1 MDILNVLPE
10 GTFAALDDLLTFISI
25 YDDRAR
31 TQAYLRLLRAHRQ
44 AIAGAVC
51 VDAGCG
57 MGYFAEAMVRLG
69 ARRVYA
75 VEANPYLYAL
85 AADRLTAYPEVVCV
99 HQPIQDFEPEESV
112 DVLVHEFFGPLLYD
126 EDVHVLEAL
135 RFRPRL
141 VLPDRAVLMGG
152 LTWIEAVADETVT
165 PAVVR
170 QLKGAL
176 VSGLFDEG
184 TLPLQFPVAC
194 WRFGKAEREVV
205 CDLSGREGDLL
216 YLGLQIYHGDRLI
229 CQAGRCE
236 NWPYV
241 WTPRAG
247 DRFRLRF
254 VPVERGTDVYFAW
267 EEVERNR

>member
-10 GTFAALDDLLTFISI
+10 ATFAALDDLLTFISI
-25 YDDRAR
+25 YDDHVR
-31 TQAYLRLLRAHRQ
+31 TRAYLRLLRAHRR

-57 MGYFAEAMVRLG
+57 MGYFAEALARLG

-75 VEANPYLYAL
+75 VEANPHLYAL
-85 AADRLTAYPEVVCV
+85 ASERLAAYPTVVCV
-99 HQPIQDFEPEESV
+99 HQEIQHFEPDEPV

-126 EDVHVLEAL
+126 EDLHVLEAL
-135 RFRPRL
+135 RFQPRL

-152 LTWIEAVADETVT
+152 LTQAEQVADATVT

-170 QLKGAL
+170 RLEGAL
-176 VSGLFDEG
+176 VAGLLDEG
-184 TLPLQFPVAC
+184 DLPLQFPVAR
-194 WRFGKAEREVV
+194 WAFGQAEREVV

-229 CQAGRCE
+229 CQAGTCQ

-241 WTPRAG
+241 WTPRVS

-254 VPVERGTDVYFAW
+254 VPDERGAAVYFAW
-267 EEVERNR
+267 E

>member
-10 GTFAALDDLLTFISI
+10 ATFAALDDLLAFISI
-25 YDDRAR
+25 YDDQVR
-31 TQAYLRLLRAHRQ
+31 TRAYLRLLRAYRH

-51 VDAGCG
+51 MDAGCG

-75 VEANPYLYAL
+75 VEANPHLYAL
-85 AADRLTAYPEVVCV
+85 AAERLAAYPQVICV
-99 HQPIQDFEPEESV
+99 HQPVQNFEPDEPV

-126 EDVHVLEAL
+126 EDVHVLEQL
-135 RFRPRL
+135 RFQPRL

-152 LTWIEAVADETVT
+152 LTWVEQVADETVT
-165 PAVVR
+165 PTVVR
-170 QLKGAL
+170 RLEGAL

-184 TLPLQFPVAC
+184 RLPLQFPVIQ
-194 WRFGKAEREVV
+194 WTWGRVEREVV
-205 CDLSGREGDLL
+205 CDLSGRKGDLL
-216 YLGLQIYHGDRLI
+216 YLGLQIYQGDRLI

-247 DRFRLRF
+247 NRFRLCF
-254 VPVERGTDVYFAW
+254 VPAERGAAVHFTW
-267 EEVERNR
+267 E

>member
-10 GTFAALDDLLTFISI
+10 PTFAALDDLLTFISI
-25 YDDRAR
+25 YDDRRR
-31 TQAYLRLLRAHRQ
+31 TRAYLRLLRSHRRH
-44 AIAGAVC
+44 ITGAVC

-57 MGYFAEAMVRLG
+57 MGYFAEEMVRLG

-75 VEANPYLYAL
+75 VEANPHLFAL
-85 AADRLTAYPEVVCV
+85 ASERLAAYPEVVCV
-99 HQPIQDFEPEESV
+99 RQEIQHFEPDEPV

-152 LTWIEAVADETVT
+152 LTWVEQVADETVT

-170 QLKGAL
+170 RLEGAL

-184 TLPLQFPVAC
+184 DLALQFPVVH
-194 WRFGKAEREVV
+194 WTFGQAEREVI

-229 CQAGRCE
+229 CQAGRCA

-247 DRFRLRF
+247 DRFRLQF
-254 VPVERGTDVYFAW
+254 VPNLRGAAVYFSW
-267 EEVERNR
+267 G